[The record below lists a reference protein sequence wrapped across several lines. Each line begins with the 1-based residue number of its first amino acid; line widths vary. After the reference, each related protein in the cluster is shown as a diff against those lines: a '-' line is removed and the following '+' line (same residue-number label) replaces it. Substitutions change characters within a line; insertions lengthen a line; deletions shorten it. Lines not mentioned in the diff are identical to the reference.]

1 MRQHTLLARF
11 LVASLVAASQLAVS
25 GWAFAAAPKPFRA
38 EYSAL
43 RNGEKL
49 GVATIGFSARPG
61 GRFELLTATRG
72 SEGLAAVAGVSIE
85 ERSVLAWA
93 GNRPETVSYR
103 YLQQVAWKNRERRVD
118 VDAPA
123 GKIIRSDKNGSQVLR
138 YQPGVLDR
146 HAVTVALMQDL
157 AAGKTGDLLYAVP
170 EREGVVSQRYRPSG
184 IESLDTSLGRQRVIR
199 VERIRDDGNGRSTV
213 VWFGVDRQFLPLR
226 ILQTE
231 PNGDSIELR
240 ISAIR

>member
-1 MRQHTLLARF
+1 M
-11 LVASLVAASQLAVS
+11 
-25 GWAFAAAPKPFRA
+25 
-38 EYSAL
+38 
-43 RNGEKL
+43 
-49 GVATIGFSARPG
+49 
-61 GRFELLTATRG
+61 
-72 SEGLAAVAGVSIE
+72 
-85 ERSVLAWA
+85 
-93 GNRPETVSYR
+93 SYR
-103 YLQQVAWKNRERRVD
+103 YLQQVAWKTRERRVD